1 MFRFPGRM
9 TAWAFVLLLSAA
21 PVPAQNRSATISG
34 LVKDATGG
42 VLPGATVTVRA
53 VARNQARHTVS
64 DERGRYAFPN
74 QDIGLNEV
82 VTLCAALGV
91 APLHMIVPWDDDWM
105 VALGARGLERKDAA
119 PKAMEP
125 AHVVRDWFVGKRALR
140 VTDDTRLYHYMQKPP
155 QAVVDNAKARKKER
169 KS

>member
-1 MFRFPGRM
+1 MNARSRIARWHRPSDTFAQYIAEARQTKR
-9 TAWAFVLLLSAA
+9 WSQDDLSEAMKKLGMPMDRTVIA
-21 PVPAQNRSATISG
+21 KIE
-34 LVKDATGG
+34 GG
-42 VLPGATVTVRA
+42 YRK
-53 VARNQARHTVS
+53 
-64 DERGRYAFPN
+64 
-74 QDIGLNEV
+74 DIGLNEV

>member
-1 MFRFPGRM
+1 MDR
-9 TAWAFVLLLSAA
+9 TVIAK
-21 PVPAQNRSATISG
+21 IE
-34 LVKDATGG
+34 GG
-42 VLPGATVTVRA
+42 YRK
-53 VARNQARHTVS
+53 
-64 DERGRYAFPN
+64 
-74 QDIGLNEV
+74 DIGLNEV

-91 APLHMIVPWDDDWM
+91 AP
-105 VALGARGLERKDAA
+105 GARGLERKDAA